1 MDGFMSP
8 TQYHELYWRPF
19 QKLLKHLI
27 DHGVSPIIYTEGPYT
42 SRIDYLRER
51 LLELPSGSCIVHF
64 EEGDF
69 SDIKNKFEGIACISG
84 GMSLYLLEWGK
95 KQQVVDRV
103 KYLVDN
109 CAAGGGFL
117 LNSSGSIENVKREN
131 YEAMF
136 ETARCYGKK

>member
-8 TQYHELYWRPF
+8 LQYDKLYWNPF
-19 QKLLKHLI
+19 QKILKHLI
-27 DHGVSPIIYTEGPYT
+27 GHGVTPIIYCEGPYKT
-42 SRIDYLRER
+42 RMDYIRGR
-51 LLELPSGSCIVHF
+51 LLELPAGSCIIHF

-69 SDIKNKFEGIACISG
+69 ADLKKKFEGIACISG
-84 GMSLYLLEWGK
+84 GMPLYLLEWGA
-95 KQQVVDRV
+95 KQQVIDRV

-117 LNSSGSIENVKREN
+117 LNSSGSIENVNREN

-136 ETARCYGKK
+136 DTARMYGKK